1 MKYIRRKLKTVVIS
15 FEFVS
20 KFWSNLG
27 KKIWGTHRGNLFA
40 YVFKLGSVRCI
51 KGNMLQKTDFLIL
64 LKDIQSKK
72 LIKWVAKNP
81 LVLVY
86 GVNGMWQKMDFLML
100 LKDIQ
105 RKKLI
110 DWVAKNPLVLVYEM
124 NDMWQKTDFL
134 MFLKDTQSKKSIKW
148 FEKSFDFVL
157 DKKSFDFVLDKMG

>member
-1 MKYIRRKLKTVVIS
+1 
-15 FEFVS
+15 
-20 KFWSNLG
+20 
-27 KKIWGTHRGNLFA
+27 
-40 YVFKLGSVRCI
+40 
-51 KGNMLQKTDFLIL
+51 MLQKT
-64 LKDIQSKK
+64 
-72 LIKWVAKNP
+72 
-81 LVLVY
+81 
-86 GVNGMWQKMDFLML
+86 DFLML

-157 DKKSFDFVLDKMG
+157 DKKSFDFVIDKMS